1 MSSPDELTSN
11 RGQLLTEPDNRAPT
25 PVPDPAA
32 QADDGFP
39 AAFAAAR
46 GTISPELDLDTD
58 LDKPGAAGDD
68 GDAGHQRAGS

>member
-1 MSSPDELTSN
+1 MSSPDALTAN
-11 RGQLLTEPDNRAPT
+11 LGQPLTKPDNRAPT

-58 LDKPGAAGDD
+58 LDEPGAAGDD